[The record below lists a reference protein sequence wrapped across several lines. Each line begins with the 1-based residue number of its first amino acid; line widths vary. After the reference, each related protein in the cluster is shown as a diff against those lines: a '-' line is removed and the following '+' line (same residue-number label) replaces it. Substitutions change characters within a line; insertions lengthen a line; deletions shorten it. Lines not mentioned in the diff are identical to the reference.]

1 MTIEQH
7 PPSKRSKGANGYS
20 TQHVAELLGLS
31 AARIRDY
38 VRRGLLTP
46 QRNPVGHFRFSFQD
60 VVFLRAAK
68 GLTDAAISVRQSNRA
83 LTKLKSDLRQLDSL
97 SAVRIY
103 ANGSVVEV
111 QDDEK
116 AWEVESG
123 QLTMNFS
130 IQKLAANVA
139 ELAKAAAGGEE
150 KALADLDSDEWY
162 NLGLDLE
169 EVDPLQ
175 APDAYR
181 EAIKLDP
188 LNADAHVNL
197 GRLYQLSGD
206 LRSAK
211 RHYQLALASRPEHQ
225 LANYNLGTIFDEQD
239 DCERAALFYR
249 KASSV
254 PDAHYNLAR
263 IRELEGDELNARRHL
278 RLYHRLIDQEGF

>member
-1 MTIEQH
+1 MTVLQQ
-7 PPSKRSKGANGYS
+7 PPSKRNSGAGGYS
-20 TQHVAELLGLS
+20 TQNVAELLGLPQ
-31 AARIRDY
+31 ARIRDY
-38 VRRGLLTP
+38 VRRDLLQP
-46 QRNPVGHFRFSFQD
+46 LRNANGHFRFSFQD

-68 GLTDAAISVRQSNRA
+68 GLTDAAISVRHSNRA
-83 LTKLKSDLRQLDSL
+83 LMKLRADLNQVGSL

-130 IQKLAANVA
+130 IQELAENVA
-139 ELAKAAAGGEE
+139 ELARSAAGGEDKE
-150 KALADLDSDEWY
+150 LEDLDSDEWY

-181 EAIKLDP
+181 EAIRLDP

-206 LRSAK
+206 LRGAT
-211 RHYQLALASRPEHQ
+211 RHYQLALATRPEHQ

-239 DCERAALFYR
+239 DCDRAEIYYR
-249 KASSV
+249 KASLV

-263 IRELEGDELNARRHL
+263 IRELEGDEVNARRHL
-278 RLYHRLIDQEGF
+278 RLYHRLIDREGL

>member
-1 MTIEQH
+1 MTVLQS
-7 PPSKRSKGANGYS
+7 PSTKRTKGANGYS

-31 AARIRDY
+31 ESRIRDY
-38 VRRGLLTP
+38 VRRDLLAP
-46 QRNPVGHFRFSFQD
+46 QRTSHGHFRFSFQD

-83 LTKLKSDLRQLDSL
+83 LTTLKSDLVQLDSL

-103 ANGSVVEV
+103 ANGSVIEV

-130 IQKLAANVA
+130 IQELAANVA
-139 ELAKAAAGGEE
+139 ELAKSTAGGEE

-181 EAIKLDP
+181 EAIKRDP

-206 LRSAK
+206 LRGAT
-211 RHYQLALASRPEHQ
+211 RHYQLALASRPDHQ
-225 LANYNLGTIFDEQD
+225 LANYNLGTIFDEQE
-239 DCERAALFYR
+239 DCERAAIYYR

-263 IRELEGDELNARRHL
+263 IRELEGDEVNARRHL
-278 RLYHRLIDQEGF
+278 RLYHRLIDQEQF